1 MLDTIPLKKRKSKK
15 ILSRH
20 KNINH
25 LATTDNPRRG
35 LSSQGKLKPW
45 IVAILVLGV
54 VITGIVVYRSSQ
66 ASSTGLGSVPQN
78 ITDIQNYIDSLSIQ
92 NPSSKN
98 VVVNNYAEFTYTPK
112 TTEQVKTVAYYIDG
126 KIYSTSNKPPYGIVI
141 DTTRVTNGEH
151 EIIAVAFNQE
161 DVPVAAV
168 QKNITISNTG
178 DILRSVNNVITYPWN
193 WLFGL

>member
-15 ILSRH
+15 VLSRH

-25 LATTDNPRRG
+25 LSTNNNPSKG
-35 LSSQGKLKPW
+35 LRSKDKLKPW
-45 IVAILVLGV
+45 VVAILVLGV

-66 ASSTGLGSVPQN
+66 ASTSGVSSVPQN
-78 ITDIQNYIDSLSIQ
+78 ITDIQNYIDSLSIN

-98 VVVNNYAEFTYTPK
+98 VTVNNYAEFTYTPK

-126 KIYSTSNKPPYGIVI
+126 KIYTTTSKPPYSIVI
-141 DTTRVTNGEH
+141 DTTRIANGEH
-151 EIIAVAFNQE
+151 EIIAVAFNQD

-168 QKNITISNTG
+168 QKNITIENNG

>member
-15 ILSRH
+15 VLSRH

-25 LATTDNPRRG
+25 LSTNGNPSKG
-35 LSSQGKLKPW
+35 LRSKDKLKPW
-45 IVAILVLGV
+45 VVAILVLGV

-66 ASSTGLGSVPQN
+66 ASSSGVGSVPQN
-78 ITDIQNYIDSLSIQ
+78 ITDIQNYIDSLSIN

-98 VVVNNYAEFTYTPK
+98 VTVDNYAEFTYTPK

-126 KIYSTSNKPPYGIVI
+126 RIYTTTNKPPYGIVI
-141 DTTRVTNGEH
+141 DTTRIANGEH
-151 EIIAVAFNQE
+151 EIIAVAFNQD